1 MLKNFF
7 EESNCRCSKDI
18 KPCCPC
24 NQISQQNNCAG
35 VEPFFCPRLRTY
47 VLRGPRGFTGPRG
60 PQGLPGV
67 NSVSAFGSF
76 SSPTAQVVS
85 SLGRVMLNNVVNQSG
100 NILLSGGEI
109 ILQLGTYFV
118 SYNLDAS
125 QIPAG
130 TAIFGIGVNN
140 VIDQNSKSSTQMLAN
155 SIAHVGAT
163 TILSVGNN
171 TTLAIQNLS
180 PRSVSTQNVS
190 LSILKIA

>member
-1 MLKNFF
+1 
-7 EESNCRCSKDI
+7 
-18 KPCCPC
+18 
-24 NQISQQNNCAG
+24 
-35 VEPFFCPRLRTY
+35 

-67 NSVSAFGSF
+67 NSVLAFGSF

-155 SIAHVGAT
+155 SIANVGAT